1 MPRDIGTTDERER
14 RNRGEV
20 RLPRARIRARRSW
33 TGDGPVW
40 DTTGLRLVPYG
51 DRSPAALDAGLPPRA
66 SGRTRG
72 APCWL
77 SLAARDAGAAKE
89 FYGRV
94 LGWCHVPLLGSDGG
108 KTRSL
113 VLKAG
118 APVGTIS
125 EASCELGV
133 YAGWMPHFAVDDV
146 DGAAGRLRDR
156 NATVAVGPLATAAG
170 RIAVAAGP
178 DDIVFGLRQ
187 QAPDNRWTVGEGPV
201 ARLELHTGDIF
212 AAALF
217 YGGVLGWAGRTG
229 DNCDVEY
236 VDGQIVVRDGRRA
249 VAALRD
255 TAVPG
260 FEGRRGWHTCFRVA
274 NVDRVADA
282 AETWGGRV
290 ISPPQGPRSRR
301 EAVLADREGIP
312 FAVVSE

>member
-1 MPRDIGTTDERER
+1 VTDERKR
-14 RNRGEV
+14 RDRAEAQ
-20 RLPRARIRARRSW
+20 PARARIRARRSW
-33 TGDGPVW
+33 IGNGPAW
-40 DTTGLRLVPYG
+40 DTNTTGLSLVPHG
-51 DRSPAALDAGLPPRA
+51 DRRPAALDAGLPPRA
-66 SGRTRG
+66 SGRARG

-94 LGWCHVPLLGSDGG
+94 LGWCHVPLLGTAG
-108 KTRSL
+108 KPRSL
-113 VLKAG
+113 ALKAG
-118 APVGTIS
+118 VPVGAIS

-146 DGAAGRLRDR
+146 DGATGRLRDR

-170 RIAVAAGP
+170 RVAVAAGP

-187 QAPDNRWTVGEGPV
+187 QAPDNRWTVGDGPV

-217 YGGVLGWAGRTG
+217 YGGVLGWAGG
-229 DNCDVEY
+229 SEDSCDVEY
-236 VDGQIVVRDGRRA
+236 VHGQIVVRDGRRA

-260 FEGRRGWHTCFRVA
+260 FEGRRGWHTCFRVTD
-274 NVDRVADA
+274 VDRAADA
-282 AETWGGRV
+282 ADTWGGRV
-290 ISPPQGPRSRR
+290 ISPPQGPRTRRR